1 MVGSISSGAAG
12 TMSAV
17 LVGLGSFEGVSQVF
31 YLFIVWTDVS
41 WEIALSGWFIILSK
55 LFILTYVEG
64 KLCGERSLVNIW
76 YCVSFLLNINSAL
89 IISRAFLPRW
99 LIYWRNAFINLQLL

>member
-55 LFILTYVEG
+55 LFILTYMEG
-64 KLCGERSLVNIW
+64 KFCGERS
-76 YCVSFLLNINSAL
+76 
-89 IISRAFLPRW
+89 SRVDFW
-99 LIYWRNAFINLQLL
+99 